1 MALPFRYNVLSLRA
15 RPTSTLSSIGL
26 IAVVIAAFCYLQ
38 AVTDSAF
45 RMMAGSGDPNTIIV
59 LAQAATSET
68 VSALSKDAVN
78 KLQGVPV
85 GVRRGAAP
93 LISPELVG
101 IAGAAMPDDP
111 NVTVNA
117 AVRGVDLDLATAVR
131 HGRVR
136 MVAGQPFQPGAYE
149 VIVGQTAARTYHKYG
164 IGDEILLG
172 SRGIRPFKVVGIFTT
187 DGTAADSEVWGYAE
201 TLRDLYSRTG
211 YSSAR
216 LLVSGEQEGRELIR
230 YIEGPEV
237 ELTAMTERDYFREL
251 NTNQTVTQY
260 LSVAMIAIMG
270 IAAAF
275 AVANTMY
282 AAVAG
287 RTREIGMLRAIGFG
301 RTSILNGFLLEGL
314 LLSLAGGLLGCG
326 LSMVFN
332 GAQRNMLPAT
342 FTTVAYSLQI
352 TPKIVGVSLAVAL
365 GIGLAG
371 SLAPAWRAARL
382 NLVSSLREA

>member
-45 RMMAGSGDPNTIIV
+45 QMMAGSGDPNTIIV
-59 LAQAATSET
+59 MAQAAQSET
-68 VSALSKDAVN
+68 VSALSKDSLN

-85 GVRRGAAP
+85 GVRRGTAP
-93 LISPELVG
+93 LISAELVG
-101 IAGAAMPDDP
+101 IAGASMPDDP
-111 NVTVNA
+111 SVTVNA
-117 AVRGVDLDLATAVR
+117 AVRGVDFELASAVR

-136 MVAGQPFQPGAYE
+136 IVAGRLFQPGAYE
-149 VIVGQTAARTYHKYG
+149 VIVGATAARTYRNFG
-164 IGDEILLG
+164 LDGEILLG

-187 DGTAADSEVWGYAE
+187 DGTAADSEVWGYVE

-216 LLVSGEQEGRELIR
+216 MLVNGEQEGRELIR

-237 ELTAMTERDYFREL
+237 ELTASTERDYFREL

-260 LSVAMIAIMG
+260 LSVAMIVIMG

-314 LLSLAGGLLGCG
+314 LLSLGGGLLGCG
-326 LSMVFN
+326 LSMSFN
-332 GAQRNMLPAT
+332 GAQRNMLPTT
-342 FTTVAYSLQI
+342 FTTVGYTLQI

>member
-59 LAQAATSET
+59 LAQAAQSET
-68 VSALSKDAVN
+68 VSALSKDALN

-85 GVRRGAAP
+85 GVRRGSGP
-93 LISPELVG
+93 LISAELVG
-101 IAGAAMPDDP
+101 IAGASMPDDP
-111 NVTVNA
+111 NVTINA
-117 AVRGVDLDLATAVR
+117 AVRGVDLDLASAAR

-136 MVAGQPFQPGAYE
+136 IVAGRAFAPGSYE
-149 VIVGQTAARTYHKYG
+149 VIVGATAAKTYRNYG
-164 IGDEILLG
+164 IGDRILLG
-172 SRGIRPFKVVGIFTT
+172 SRGIRPFEVVGIFTT
-187 DGTAADSEVWGYAE
+187 DGTAADSEVWGYVE
-201 TLRDLYSRTG
+201 TLRDLYNRTG

-216 LLVSGEQEGRELIR
+216 LLVNGEQEGRELIR

-237 ELTAMTERDYFREL
+237 ELTAKTEKDYFREL
-251 NTNQTVTQY
+251 NTNQMVTQY
-260 LSVAMIAIMG
+260 LSVAMIVIMG

-314 LLSLAGGLLGCG
+314 LLSLAGGLAGCG
-326 LSMVFN
+326 LSMIFN
-332 GAQRNMLPAT
+332 GAQRNMLPTT